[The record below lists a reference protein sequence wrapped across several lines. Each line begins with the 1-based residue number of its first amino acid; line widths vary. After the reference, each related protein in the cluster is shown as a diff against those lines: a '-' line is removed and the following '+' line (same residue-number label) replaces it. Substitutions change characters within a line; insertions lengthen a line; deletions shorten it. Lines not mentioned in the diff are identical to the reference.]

1 MKHPHQIATQEVA
14 AMTDQQTEYL
24 TALLFA
30 RPEISAQMNAQM
42 HIATDRKV
50 RLVTLLPL
58 FDLPKAVEILL
69 AMKPQVVI
77 IDAHVDG
84 FELSQI
90 IHLRQK
96 AAEPF
101 VVVGLAQAGSTEME
115 QLLGYNLDATYTFP
129 LNPHLYDRFDQDL
142 PAKYEQVSQA
152 WGKGVWGAGAPE
164 AIKAATAAA
173 GASSW
178 QRSAIAVYSPK
189 GGVGKTVIACELAA
203 TLAALGG
210 REVALIDANMNGGHV
225 KLRLNVD
232 VPHGILNAAATYH
245 TNKGHP
251 SLEADALKKVLGYLV
266 PLAGTSNLKVLPG
279 VVNMEQSLNESLLGE
294 AGMDFMIWL
303 IPTLKRQFDFVVI
316 DMGSSINVGTHI
328 GVLKSVDFII
338 AVCEPDLTS
347 LADIKEAI
355 HRSIVAKYGVGH
367 DRVGLVINKWQDN
380 LGISLKEASKYAE
393 VTAMGIIANDG
404 TGNITRAGNQS
415 QSYFAK
421 YINEKKNPKETEQ
434 TLHGFAQLAGQ
445 FYSPISAAWSERLKS
460 ERKKNRWR

>member
-1 MKHPHQIATQEVA
+1 MS
-14 AMTDQQTEYL
+14 DQQIEYL

-50 RLVTLLPL
+50 RLATLLPL
-58 FDLPKAVEILL
+58 FDLSKAIEILQS
-69 AMKPQVVI
+69 MKPHVVI
-77 IDAHVDG
+77 LDAHVDG

-90 IHLRQK
+90 VHLRQQ

-101 VVVGLAQAGSTEME
+101 AVVGLAQAGSTEME
-115 QLLGYNLDATYTFP
+115 QLLGYDIDATYTLP
-129 LNPHLYDRFDQDL
+129 LNPQLYDRLDQDL
-142 PAKYEQVSQA
+142 PGKYELVCKA
-152 WGKGVWGAGAPE
+152 WGKGAWGAGAPE

-173 GASSW
+173 GSTSW

-203 TLAALGG
+203 ALAALGG
-210 REVALIDANMNGGHV
+210 REVTLVDANMNGGHV

-266 PLAGTSNLKVLPG
+266 PLAGTSNLRILPG
-279 VVNMEQSLNESLLGE
+279 VVNMEQSLNESLIGE
-294 AGMDFMIWL
+294 AGMDFMMWF
-303 IPTLKRQFDFVVI
+303 IPILKRQFDFVVI
-316 DMGSSINVGTHI
+316 DMGSSINVGVHI

-355 HRSIVAKYGVGH
+355 HRSIVAKHGIGL
-367 DRVGLVINKWQDN
+367 DRIGLVINKWQDD

-393 VTAMGIIANDG
+393 VTAMGIISNDG

-415 QSYFAK
+415 RSYFAK

-445 FYSPISAAWSERLKS
+445 FYPPISAAWSERLKS
-460 ERKKNRWR
+460 GYKKKRWL